1 MIAVDLQPISI
12 VENSGFRRLI
22 NFLAPQFVLKNRRQ
36 YSEEEL
42 PKCFAEAKHRVNE
55 IMDNV
60 EYLSLTTDG
69 WTSKANTHSLLSV
82 TVHFLDENFE
92 PK

>member
-22 NFLAPQFVLKNRRQ
+22 NFLAPLFVLKNRRQ

-42 PKCFAEAKHRVNE
+42 PKYFAE
-55 IMDNV
+55 
-60 EYLSLTTDG
+60 LSIT
-69 WTSKANTHSLLSV
+69 
-82 TVHFLDENFE
+82 
-92 PK
+92 